1 MSKLAEKFLKIK
13 TWEEF
18 DRRREEFRELST
30 KEPGV
35 AKHFNSILPKID
47 DKIDDGIIREA
58 FRETPA
64 EK

>member
-1 MSKLAEKFLKIK
+1 MSRLVEEFLRIK

-18 DRRREEFRELST
+18 DRRREEFRDLSP

-35 AKHFNSILPKID
+35 AKHFNSLLPDVGGEIEN
-47 DKIDDGIIREA
+47 GIISDPFYEA
-58 FRETPA
+58 PE

>member
-1 MSKLAEKFLKIK
+1 MSRLAEEFLKIK

-47 DKIDDGIIREA
+47 DRIEDGIIHEA
-58 FRETPA
+58 F
-64 EK
+64 